1 MTKKG
6 TRYYYDSTKQSAT
19 VLQLLQF
26 VLHLSKTNNYKFIYL
41 IYKYIDTILLN
52 NKHLNSNCSTV
63 AQKVCL
69 THVLVGRINNSNK
82 YLAAEPILKNQICQ
96 SASSY

>member
-26 VLHLSKTNNYKFIYL
+26 VLHLSN
-41 IYKYIDTILLN
+41 LN
-52 NKHLNSNCSTV
+52 NIIFIGIMDKF
-63 AQKVCL
+63 
-69 THVLVGRINNSNK
+69 
-82 YLAAEPILKNQICQ
+82 
-96 SASSY
+96 

>member
-26 VLHLSKTNNYKFIYL
+26 VLHLSKINIYTFIYL
-41 IYKYIDTILLN
+41 IYKYIDIISFNPKRSLGFM
-52 NKHLNSNCSTV
+52 SEW
-63 AQKVCL
+63 
-69 THVLVGRINNSNK
+69 
-82 YLAAEPILKNQICQ
+82 YLFRED
-96 SASSY
+96 Y

>member
-26 VLHLSKTNNYKFIYL
+26 VLHLSKTNNYLFIYL
-41 IYKYIDTILLN
+41 VYKYIDIISYN
-52 NKHLNSNCSTV
+52 NKHPNSNCSTV
-63 AQKVCL
+63 AL
-69 THVLVGRINNSNK
+69 
-82 YLAAEPILKNQICQ
+82 
-96 SASSY
+96 